1 MPKLSQSNNDVA
13 LLSESPTPTSTN
25 TPPIPDNKE
34 NINTEIALSMWHL
47 AFVKCIDSK
56 VYILIYE
63 KLSHCNEFIIKA
75 AQLMNNLKKNLEYLS
90 KVFQS
95 L

>member
-1 MPKLSQSNNDVA
+1 
-13 LLSESPTPTSTN
+13 
-25 TPPIPDNKE
+25 
-34 NINTEIALSMWHL
+34 MWHL

-63 KLSHCNEFIIKA
+63 TLSHCNEFIIKA
-75 AQLMNNLKKNLEYLS
+75 AQLMNNSKKNLEYLS

>member
-1 MPKLSQSNNDVA
+1 
-13 LLSESPTPTSTN
+13 
-25 TPPIPDNKE
+25 
-34 NINTEIALSMWHL
+34 MWHL
-47 AFVKCIDSK
+47 VFVKCIDSK

-63 KLSHCNEFIIKA
+63 KLSYCNEFIIKA
-75 AQLMNNLKKNLEYLS
+75 AQLVNNLKKNLEYLS